1 MRGARACACVH
12 AFGLAC
18 GRIAFVVALH
28 VSLVRTAAAASRAPC
43 VTLPPLPSAAR
54 RLIPI
59 TQEQWR
65 DVHEELLPGT
75 VVRGCARA
83 PC

>member
-1 MRGARACACVH
+1 
-12 AFGLAC
+12 
-18 GRIAFVVALH
+18 